1 MLGERLF
8 DFVAFSK
15 YDEIMEIN
23 TENAELDE
31 VITDVDGAATLAV
44 VELLL
49 SPEFGID
56 WLEELA
62 AGLDLELDEKQIDEL
77 EHSVTR
83 ILGQLAIPLVESLPA
98 KPRENYRSTLKGREA
113 FNATRHRTDG

>member
-1 MLGERLF
+1 MF

-15 YDEIMEIN
+15 YDEIMETKTEN
-23 TENAELDE
+23 TEPDE
-31 VITDVDGAATLAV
+31 VVTDVDGAATLAV

-49 SPEFGID
+49 SPEYSTE

-62 AGLDLELDEKQIDEL
+62 AGLGLELDDKQIEDL
-77 EHSVTR
+77 DANITR
-83 ILGQLAIPLVESLPA
+83 ILDQLAIPFVESLPA

-113 FNATRHRTDG
+113 YNSTRHRTDG